1 MSALGLPALRWATLD
16 QRICLCRDDASER
29 EAGGSKERAQI
40 RFGALHDRDKNQ
52 HHFSKQ
58 SRPLHLAVPVSQ

>member
-1 MSALGLPALRWATLD
+1 
-16 QRICLCRDDASER
+16 
-29 EAGGSKERAQI
+29 
-40 RFGALHDRDKNQ
+40 LHDRDKNQ